1 MLDYLWIIL
10 TVAAVIVA
18 WVLVRIKVNRV
29 LSFCF
34 IVASQLHIAFYQ
46 ICNFRAYRSL
56 DCFVGCEPSRT
67 NTNKPHGTS
76 VRTQA

>member
-34 IVASQLHIAFYQ
+34 IIVS
-46 ICNFRAYRSL
+46 
-56 DCFVGCEPSRT
+56 
-67 NTNKPHGTS
+67 KP
-76 VRTQA
+76 